1 MRRTVWMVV
10 MGLLVLAVVAQSVTL
25 VRNRHFDEFT
35 DIRVEPDGRTFKVR
49 NTAPRYPSM
58 SSRDSRA
65 RSGSSSRPVA
75 LPFDEREEKKV
86 ESRPKVKSEAYDDAL
101 DKAREWV
108 ANFLHLSTLP
118 SREYVNR
125 YVKVNYLEEKG
136 PSDSVIGDTFV
147 VKMDLELTPEVAREL
162 LLADR
167 SSESMW
173 RMQVLA
179 RFVGVL
185 VVLFGCVAGYIRIDE
200 YTKGY
205 YTGRLRVLAV
215 LVVVAA
221 GFVLIA
227 HH

>member
-1 MRRTVWMVV
+1 MVV

-25 VRNRHFDEFT
+25 VRSRHYDEFT

-49 NTAPRYPSM
+49 TAAPRNPSM

-65 RSGSSSRPVA
+65 RSGSASRPIS

-101 DKAREWV
+101 DQAREWV
-108 ANFLHLSTLP
+108 AKFLHLSVLP
-118 SREYVNR
+118 SREFVNR
-125 YVKVNYLEEKG
+125 YLRVNYSEDKG
-136 PSDSVIGDTFV
+136 PSDSVIGETYI

-167 SSESMW
+167 NSESMW

-185 VVLFGCVAGYIRIDE
+185 IVLFGCVAGYIRIDE

-205 YTGRLRVLAV
+205 YTGRLRALAV
-215 LVVVAA
+215 LLVVAA
-221 GFVLIA
+221 GFVLVGP
-227 HH
+227 H

>member
-25 VRNRHFDEFT
+25 VRSRHYDEFT

-49 NTAPRYPSM
+49 TEAPRNPSM

-65 RSGSSSRPVA
+65 RSGSASRPIS

-101 DKAREWV
+101 DQAREWV
-108 ANFLHLSTLP
+108 AKFLHLSVLP
-118 SREYVNR
+118 SREFVNR
-125 YVKVNYLEEKG
+125 YLRVNYSEDKG
-136 PSDSVIGDTFV
+136 PSDSVIGETYI

-167 SSESMW
+167 NSESMW

-185 VVLFGCVAGYIRIDE
+185 IVLFGCVAGYIRIDE

-205 YTGRLRVLAV
+205 YTGRLRALAV
-215 LVVVAA
+215 LLVVAA
-221 GFVLIA
+221 GFVLVGL
-227 HH
+227 H